1 MTWNRATHDH
11 DVMAFEQRASLINGT
26 GDGLSDIATDSQK
39 HLLQDG
45 GVQAGTSNSN
55 FIETSRIADAGF
67 SKFNAFS
74 CRKATTNHQPQT
86 TAISFKMNGQLSE
99 SPEPHGACFRFLWTK
114 QATSKSDDMDTAHG
128 SGPPRTCFH
137 PIPQVGLHPWN
148 LTDYVGGLKCP
159 PPTRQGGKTMADDA
173 KLSARRLRLKLAL
186 EDLREMK
193 GFGTELVTLIIPP
206 DRQISDAR
214 GMLQNEHGQAANIK
228 SKGTRKNVQGAI
240 ESAISTLSRF
250 KTPGENG
257 LAIFVGSII
266 VGNNKTRMVN
276 VVVDDPPQ
284 ALISFRYRCDS
295 RFELTQLEEMLI
307 DKKSYA
313 LFVIDR
319 AEAAYGI
326 ATGKRIHVQEHLV
339 SNIMG
344 KHRQGGQSAQR
355 FERLIE
361 EAAHNFF
368 KRATEHAN
376 SYWLPHL
383 ENIQA
388 VIIGGPG
395 ATKDF
400 VVKNEYFHHEIA
412 KKIAK
417 TTFDVGYSNESGV
430 RELVENA
437 GALMGEIELDA
448 ERQVMNRFL
457 EELIRPHPKAT
468 YGEKMINDAL
478 QQGAVAS
485 LLISEGL
492 RGSII
497 ELMCKKCNFGRDNDW
512 EVRLTRNQELPSCP
526 NCEASGDSIKELAS
540 HSIIDSLTQMAE
552 ASNTGV
558 VYISTD
564 TEEGSQLMQGFGG
577 LAAILR
583 YPLM

>member
-1 MTWNRATHDH
+1 
-11 DVMAFEQRASLINGT
+11 
-26 GDGLSDIATDSQK
+26 
-39 HLLQDG
+39 
-45 GVQAGTSNSN
+45 
-55 FIETSRIADAGF
+55 
-67 SKFNAFS
+67 
-74 CRKATTNHQPQT
+74 
-86 TAISFKMNGQLSE
+86 
-99 SPEPHGACFRFLWTK
+99 
-114 QATSKSDDMDTAHG
+114 
-128 SGPPRTCFH
+128 
-137 PIPQVGLHPWN
+137 
-148 LTDYVGGLKCP
+148 
-159 PPTRQGGKTMADDA
+159 MADDA
-173 KLSARRLRLKLAL
+173 KQSARRLRLKLAL

-214 GMLQNEHGQAANIK
+214 SMLQNEHGQAANIK

-250 KTPGENG
+250 KTPGEHG

-266 VGNNKTRMVN
+266 IGNNKSRMVN
-276 VVVDDPPQ
+276 IVVDDPPQ
-284 ALISFRYRCDS
+284 PLISFRYRCDS

-319 AEAAYGI
+319 SEAAYGI

-368 KRATEHAN
+368 KRATEHAC
-376 SYWLPHL
+376 SYWLPNL

-388 VIIGGPG
+388 VVIGGPG
-395 ATKDF
+395 ATKDY

-437 GALMGEIELDA
+437 GQLMDQIELDA
-448 ERQVMNRFL
+448 ERQIMNRFL
-457 EELIRPHPKAT
+457 EELIRTHPKAT
-468 YGEKMINDAL
+468 YGNAMINQAL
-478 QQGAVAS
+478 AQGAVDT

-492 RGSII
+492 RGNMVT
-497 ELMCKKCNFGRDNDW
+497 LACKKCGHGDDGSW
-512 EVRLTRNQELPSCP
+512 EVRLSNQDEIP
-526 NCEASGDSIKELAS
+526 NCPACDAGGEAIKELSS
-540 HSIIDSLTQMAE
+540 HSIIDSLSKMAQE
-552 ASNTGV
+552 SNSEV
-558 VYISTD
+558 VYISVD
-564 TEEGSQLMQGFGG
+564 TEEGSQLMLGFGG

-583 YPLM
+583 YPMM